1 MIHFTEGNANVPN
14 FICHTKIEHP
24 QDWAFHLHQ
33 HSDAMEVTYVFNGIL
48 NVYCSGQYFAV
59 GPDTLIIT
67 NPDVVHG
74 IFTSEGDDPIERAV
88 IQFRHLKIENLP
100 SGFLICQTDSA
111 NEDSRVITAAIR
123 SLARVFLQYYR
134 PEHIFRHQT
143 KESETPQALLQPLWS
158 DPAYPDGFTD
168 DKLPSSASDTLVRN
182 VSTCFLSLIERMI
195 QTSPIQTVGS
205 TKDQVMF
212 ELMNYIEHHFSSKF
226 TVDELAE
233 KFYMSSSQLSRRFKK
248 VSGLTVNHFLNSR
261 RLGEAEKQL
270 LFSDEKIPYIAKAS
284 GFSNYSYF
292 YSVFRKINGCT
303 PLEYRKH
310 RTYNYFRRI

>member
-1 MIHFTEGNANVPN
+1 MIHFTEGKVNVPN
-14 FICHTKIEHP
+14 FICHSKIEYP
-24 QDWAFHLHQ
+24 RDWAFHLHE
-33 HSDAMEVTYVFNGIL
+33 HSDAMEVTYVFSGTL
-48 NVYCSGQYFAV
+48 NVYCSGQYFTV

-74 IFTSEGDDPIERAV
+74 IFTSEGDDPAERAV
-88 IQFRHLKIENLP
+88 IQFRHSKIENLP
-100 SGFLICQTDSA
+100 SGFLICQADSA
-111 NEDSRVITAAIR
+111 NEDSRVISAAIR

-134 PEHIFRHQT
+134 PEHIFRHQS
-143 KESETPQALLQPLWS
+143 KQSEASQALLQPLRS
-158 DPAYPDGFTD
+158 EPAYPNGFTD
-168 DKLPSSASDTLVRN
+168 DKMPPSISDTLIRN
-182 VSTCFLSLIERMI
+182 VSACFLSLIERMM
-195 QTSPIQTVGS
+195 QTSPVQTVDKS
-205 TKDQVMF
+205 NDQTML
-212 ELMNYIEHHFSSKF
+212 ELMNYIEHHFSLKL

-248 VSGLTVNHFLNSR
+248 ASGLTVNHFLNSR
-261 RLGEAEKQL
+261 RLGEAEQQL